1 MDIDNPG
8 DCPKCIELGLT
19 EIQQL
24 RKKLAD
30 WVEHE
35 DLAPHEGCYCRY
47 CVVLSNY
54 KNLTNKLAKAHDEL
68 ARLRADRDKL
78 LETNNTLWTKMT
90 AMQRHELNLLW
101 RDNV

>member
-30 WVEHE
+30 WSEHQ
-35 DLAPHEGCYCRY
+35 DLAPHKGCQCRF
-47 CVVLSNY
+47 CVALGELLNI
-54 KNLTNKLAKAHDEL
+54 KEAFTKL
-68 ARLRADRDKL
+68 RTDRDKL
-78 LETNNTLWTKMT
+78 LETNNTLWAKMT